1 VKAAA
6 IFEATLTTE
15 QTDRLAALMREHVAT
30 RPAEV
35 ELATLVVNEDTVRL
49 IAYWSSVEALDA
61 YLATG
66 AVPRGTALMRE
77 VGAEPTVTIAR
88 VPQFA

>member
-6 IFEATLTTE
+6 IFEATLTPQ
-15 QTDRLAALMREHVAT
+15 QTDALAALMREHVAT

-35 ELATLVVNEDTVRL
+35 ELATLLVDGETARL
-49 IAYWSSVEALDA
+49 IAYWRSAEALDA
-61 YLATG
+61 YLASG
-66 AVPRGTALMRE
+66 QIPRGTALMRE

-88 VPQFA
+88 VPQFG

>member
-1 VKAAA
+1 MKAAA
-6 IFEATLTTE
+6 IFEATLTPH
-15 QTDRLAALMREHVAT
+15 QTDALAALMREHVDT

-35 ELATLVVNEDTVRL
+35 ELATLLVDGQTVRL
-49 IAYWSSVEALDA
+49 IAYWRSVEALDA

-66 AVPRGTALMRE
+66 QVPRGTALMRE